1 MSVSPFVIVIAVA
14 LAPCAIVG
22 CAVGPNYQR
31 PNLDMPN
38 KFHNTT
44 TPEASTDPAGWWRSF
59 GDPGLSQTVETALA
73 GNLDLVKAEARV
85 HEERAIARAASAQL
99 LPVGVFSAAAAAE
112 HQSLDGPTSK
122 LASGL
127 PGFQR
132 DQQLYDIGA
141 GATWDL
147 DLFGGLRRERQAADA
162 MARAS
167 EFERSTVA
175 VAVAADA
182 ADAYLQIRGLQARLS
197 VAAAQERR
205 ATELVRLVDRLR
217 TEGVASERE
226 VNRAR
231 AALEG
236 VRAAAPTLRAALQA
250 QAARLAVLT
259 GQVPGDGQPLLEIA
273 TPVPMAPA
281 PETANGPS
289 SLLSRRADVA
299 AAEARLAAANARIG
313 AAISDYYPKVSL
325 SALLGSESL
334 SVGNLLTSQA
344 FQPQAAAGLRWRLFD
359 FGRVDAEV
367 AGAKAREAEAL
378 ADYRLTVLRAASE
391 VETAFSLLIES
402 RAEVAALNRQIAE
415 LTAARA
421 RAQEA
426 YSAGA
431 VSLIE
436 IIDADRAL
444 LQASDQLAQAQ
455 TEGAR
460 ASVAA
465 WRALGGGW
473 RART

>member
-1 MSVSPFVIVIAVA
+1 VSGSPFVIAFA
-14 LAPCAIVG
+14 LASCALAG

-31 PNLDMPN
+31 PDLNLPD

-44 TPEASTDPAGWWRSF
+44 LPEASTDPAGWWRSF
-59 GDPGLSQTVETALA
+59 GDPGLSQTVEVALA

-85 HEERAIARAASAQL
+85 REERALARAASAQL
-99 LPVGVFSAAAAAE
+99 LPVGALSASAAAE
-112 HQSLDGPTSK
+112 HQSLEGPTGR

-127 PGFQR
+127 PDFQR

-147 DLFGGLRRERQAADA
+147 DLFGGLRRERQAAGA

-167 EFERSTVA
+167 EFERSAVA

-182 ADAYLQIRGLQARLS
+182 ADAYLQIRGLQARIS
-197 VAAAQERR
+197 VAAAQERT
-205 ATELVRLVDRLR
+205 AAELSRLVDQLR

-226 VNRAR
+226 ANQAH

-236 VRAAAPTLRAALQA
+236 VRAAAPALRADLQA

-259 GQVPGDGQPLLEIA
+259 GQVPGADQPLLEIV
-273 TPVPMAPA
+273 TPVPTAPA
-281 PETANGPS
+281 PETANGPA

-299 AAEARLAAANARIG
+299 ASEARLAAASARIG

-325 SALLGSESL
+325 SALLGAESL

-378 ADYRLTVLRAASE
+378 ADYRMTVLRAAGE
-391 VETAFSLLIES
+391 VETAFCLLIES
-402 RAEVAALNRQIAE
+402 RAEVAALNRQIAD
-415 LTAARA
+415 LDAARA

-426 YSAGA
+426 YAAGA

-436 IIDADRAL
+436 VIDADRAL
-444 LQASDQLAQAQ
+444 LQASDRLAQAK
-455 TEGAR
+455 TEGAQ

-473 RART
+473 GERT